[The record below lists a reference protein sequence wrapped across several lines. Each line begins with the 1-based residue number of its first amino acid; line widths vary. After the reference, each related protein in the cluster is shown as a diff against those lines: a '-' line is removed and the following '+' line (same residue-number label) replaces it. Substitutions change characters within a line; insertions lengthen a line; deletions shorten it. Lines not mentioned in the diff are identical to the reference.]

1 MTRLSKVVAVL
12 TALIIVISSSS
23 ISWGALMPL
32 EFSPWAEGGIKRSIG
47 YDVMPKIY
55 EDLDM
60 REAATRKEF
69 TYLAVNIYETLSGE
83 KIKELSYEPFLDI
96 SDEEVGKAFSIGI
109 VNGVGEDMFD
119 PEASLTREQAAT
131 MLTRIY
137 LKVSEKPVDN
147 RGSSLFKDD
156 KYISSYAKEAVYFM
170 AKKGMVEGMGDNT
183 FGPLLLV
190 TKEQALTIG
199 ARMLDSWFLSM
210 DRERPLKYTF
220 GMRTNTL
227 EEIYSVLEGTKE
239 TGRNKVSLRMDKG
252 LYDHFI
258 SLGLP
263 YYFRGIEG
271 ITCRYY
277 EKIELVEMEVAY
289 NRYLTLSAYINNKL
303 EGEITSEILILDSTI
318 DHILE
323 NITMDSMSL
332 YQKERAVHDYMV
344 KTYEYDTKVKEN
356 DGKNISRSFAG
367 LLQNQ
372 KGVCSAYAELFDLFM
387 MKIGVPSLTV
397 IGTVKD
403 GGGHMWNMVYLSDN
417 WHMVDVTWDDPV
429 PDRPGK
435 TRYNYFNISTEQLK
449 ETHIFEEENY
459 PLATSGK
466 IN

>member
-1 MTRLSKVVAVL
+1 VTRLSKVVAVL
-12 TALIIVISSSS
+12 IALILVISSSS

-32 EFSPWAEGGIKRSIG
+32 GFSPWAEGGIKRSIG

-199 ARMLDSWFLSM
+199 ARMLDSW
-210 DRERPLKYTF
+210 
-220 GMRTNTL
+220 
-227 EEIYSVLEGTKE
+227 
-239 TGRNKVSLRMDKG
+239 
-252 LYDHFI
+252 
-258 SLGLP
+258 
-263 YYFRGIEG
+263 
-271 ITCRYY
+271 
-277 EKIELVEMEVAY
+277 
-289 NRYLTLSAYINNKL
+289 
-303 EGEITSEILILDSTI
+303 
-318 DHILE
+318 
-323 NITMDSMSL
+323 
-332 YQKERAVHDYMV
+332 
-344 KTYEYDTKVKEN
+344 
-356 DGKNISRSFAG
+356 SFNG
-367 LLQNQ
+367 
-372 KGVCSAYAELFDLFM
+372 
-387 MKIGVPSLTV
+387 
-397 IGTVKD
+397 
-403 GGGHMWNMVYLSDN
+403 
-417 WHMVDVTWDDPV
+417 
-429 PDRPGK
+429 
-435 TRYNYFNISTEQLK
+435 
-449 ETHIFEEENY
+449 
-459 PLATSGK
+459 
-466 IN
+466 